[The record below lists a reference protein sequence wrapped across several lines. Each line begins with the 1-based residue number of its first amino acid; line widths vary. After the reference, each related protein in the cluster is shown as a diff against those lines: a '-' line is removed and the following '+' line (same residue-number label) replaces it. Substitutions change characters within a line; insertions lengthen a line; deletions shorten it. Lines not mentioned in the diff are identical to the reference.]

1 MGQLPMCAPAGVAS
15 SVVGGK
21 EGYGYEQSSSI
32 EIIKLGPA
40 AINDGDVDGVAR
52 WGDYSA
58 SQVFADHM
66 WWVVHARTHT
76 AHRHTL

>member
-1 MGQLPMCAPAGVAS
+1 VYVPSAGVAS

-40 AINDGDVDGVAR
+40 AINDGDTDGVAR

-58 SQVFADHM
+58 SQVYGDHM
-66 WWVVHARTHT
+66 W
-76 AHRHTL
+76 